1 MHGEDVMFDLL
12 SEYDADALNWHIG
25 ETPPSIFDYRAA
37 SGTRAIVGGLQRGH
51 ITRRDFAAVRG
62 DVERSMSETGG
73 RGILLAPACVIRH
86 PVDDATLRR
95 TADLI
100 QGLARAA

>member
-1 MHGEDVMFDLL
+1 MFDLL
-12 SEYDADALNWHIG
+12 SGYDADALNWHIG
-25 ETPPSIFDYRAA
+25 ETPPSLRDYRAA

-51 ITRRDFAAVRG
+51 ITRRDFAAIRG
-62 DVERSMSETGG
+62 DVERSMVETGG

-100 QGLARAA
+100 QGLAAAA